1 MTTPAP
7 PDDGTDGRLR
17 GVAIAIVSENDDPE
31 GMGRVKLTYPWRDVE
46 DESYW
51 ARIAVP
57 MAGDDQG
64 TYFLPEKEDEV
75 LVAFDNG
82 DLRHPYVIGSLW
94 NGQQSPPAD
103 NEGSND
109 IRKIRSRSG
118 HELIFDDA
126 DTEASVEITT
136 AGGHTI
142 TLDDASG
149 SETMTIEDSSGSNT
163 IEFDATQGSLS
174 IEAGGTLSIEAPQI
188 EIAGSGSVTIESSG
202 VLTLEGALITLN

>member
-7 PDDGTDGRLR
+7 PDDGADGWLR
-17 GVAIAIVSENDDPE
+17 GVAVAIVSENDDPE

-51 ARIAVP
+51 ARIAVA
-57 MAGDDQG
+57 MAGDDRG
-64 TYFLPEKEDEV
+64 TYFLPEKDDEV

-82 DLRHPYVIGSLW
+82 DIRHPYVIGSLW

-109 IRKIRSRSG
+109 VRKIRSRSG
-118 HELIFDDA
+118 HELVFDDA
-126 DTEASVEITT
+126 DAEASVEITT
-136 AGGHTI
+136 AGGHTV

-149 SETMTIEDSSGSNT
+149 SEAVTIEDSSGSNT

-174 IEAGGTLSIEAPQI
+174 IEAGATLSIEAPQI
-188 EIAGSGSVTIESSG
+188 EITGSGSVRIESSG
-202 VLTLEGALITLN
+202 MLTLEGALITLN

>member
-7 PDDGTDGRLR
+7 PDDGADGRLR
-17 GVAIAIVSENDDPE
+17 GVAVAIVSENDDPE

-57 MAGDDQG
+57 MAGDDRG
-64 TYFLPEKEDEV
+64 TYFLPEKDDEV

-82 DLRHPYVIGSLW
+82 DIRHPYVIGSLW

-118 HELIFDDA
+118 HELVFDDA
-126 DTEASVEITT
+126 DAEASVEITT

-149 SETMTIEDSSGSNT
+149 SETVTIEDNSGSNT

-174 IEAGGTLSIEAPQI
+174 IEAGATLSIEAPQI
-188 EIAGSGSVTIESSG
+188 EIAGSGSVRIESSG
-202 VLTLEGALITLN
+202 MLTLEGAVITLN